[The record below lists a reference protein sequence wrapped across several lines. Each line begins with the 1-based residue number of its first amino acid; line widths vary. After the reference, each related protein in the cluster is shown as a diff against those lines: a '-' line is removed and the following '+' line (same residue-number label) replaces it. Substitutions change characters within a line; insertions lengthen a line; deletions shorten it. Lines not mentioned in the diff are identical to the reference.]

1 MALFRWEE
9 ITTKAWLFS
18 LAIVAVVLWVGW
30 PVIETS
36 GRLIQLVWV
45 IYTSEWSE
53 GGF

>member
-9 ITTKAWLFS
+9 ITTKAWIFS
-18 LAIVAVVLWVGW
+18 LAIVSVVLWFAW

-36 GRLIQLVWV
+36 GRLIQLLWV
-45 IYTSEWSE
+45 VYTNDWPD